1 MFARAL
7 TNFQTQFF
15 TGLNQFAEPLIR
27 AGFGNPFLFPAGTI
41 VIETTGRK
49 TGRKINLPVLAT
61 RIGDLVVFST
71 IRRDSQWVK
80 NLSANPDVRY
90 WLAGAP
96 REATAFVLTPD
107 QEQLS
112 DKLPPSATCLARF
125 LQAQSRLLG
134 INVAIL
140 TPRN

>member
-1 MFARAL
+1 MFAQVL
-7 TNFQTQFF
+7 TDFQKQFF

-27 AGFGNPFLFPAGTI
+27 AGFGNPIFFPSGTI
-41 VIETTGRK
+41 VIETRGRK
-49 TGRKINLPVLAT
+49 TGRKIDLPVLAT
-61 RIGDLVVFST
+61 RIGDLVVFGT
-71 IRRDSQWVK
+71 VRRNSQWVK
-80 NLSANPDVRY
+80 NLAANPDVGY

-107 QEQLS
+107 QEELP

-125 LQAQSRLLG
+125 LQMQSRLLG

-140 TPRN
+140 TPRH